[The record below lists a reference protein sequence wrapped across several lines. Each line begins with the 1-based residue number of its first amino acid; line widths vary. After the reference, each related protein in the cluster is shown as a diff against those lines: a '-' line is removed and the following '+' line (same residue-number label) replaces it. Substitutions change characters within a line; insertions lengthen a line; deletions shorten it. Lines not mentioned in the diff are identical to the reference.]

1 MRNMIGRSV
10 LAATVAVVLLTGCN
24 MKVKEEGKDG
34 NKNVSI
40 SSALGNLKV
49 RTDQV
54 NPADTG
60 LSVYPGST
68 LKPKEDKNH
77 DNKADVNIDTP
88 WFGVKVVALTYESN
102 DDPEKIWG
110 YYRDEM
116 TKKWGKPLECR
127 AGSPDMQKTKREK
140 NELDCR
146 EDSNN
151 KHGVH
156 IDADSSEMQL
166 KVGSEDKQHVVA
178 VKKENGKTQ
187 YSLVY
192 VTVRGG
198 EKESM

>member
-1 MRNMIGRSV
+1 MRNTII
-10 LAATVAVVLLTGCN
+10 LTTAALVLLGGCN

-40 SSALGNLKV
+40 SSSLGDLKV

-68 LKPKEDKNH
+68 LKPNEDKNH
-77 DNKADVNIDTP
+77 DSKADVNINTP

-110 YYRDEM
+110 YYRNEM
-116 TKKWGKPLECR
+116 SKKWGKPLECR
-127 AGSPDMQKTKREK
+127 PGSPDMDKSKSGKDDLT
-140 NELDCR
+140 CR
-146 EDSNN
+146 EG
-151 KHGVH
+151 KGHGVH
-156 IDADSSEMQL
+156 IDADTSEMQL
-166 KVGSEDKQHVVA
+166 KVGSEDRQHVVA

-198 EKESM
+198 EKDSM

>member
-1 MRNMIGRSV
+1 MRRTFITFV
-10 LAATVAVVLLTGCN
+10 VAAVATLLLNACN

-40 SSALGNLKV
+40 SSSLGDLKV
-49 RTDQV
+49 RTDEV
-54 NPADTG
+54 NPSDTG
-60 LSVYPGST
+60 LSVYPGSQ

-77 DNKADVNIDTP
+77 DNKANVDINTP

-127 AGSPDMQKTKREK
+127 PGSSDWTKQKEGKDD
-140 NELDCR
+140 LVCR
-146 EDSNN
+146 DS
-151 KHGVH
+151 KKKGVN
-156 IDADSSEMQL
+156 IDADTNDMQL
-166 KVGSEDKQHVVA
+166 KVGTEDKQHVVA
-178 VKKENGKTQ
+178 VKKEGGKTQ

-192 VTVRGG
+192 VTVRG
-198 EKESM
+198 EKDSI